1 MAGKEE
7 VRRRKYEGRSMKEKL
22 RSTNRAM
29 SYFFLFRLAPIAVC
43 VDNLFIVRQ
52 AHSEVNPSSGKPN
65 ILKEEKTMGLLDS
78 ILGAATGKTDGSGGA
93 AQLIGVLGGLLAQ
106 SGGLQ
111 GLANK
116 FAQSGQGNAFQ
127 SWVGVGEDEAI
138 SSNQIQNALG
148 SEQVNALAAKM
159 GIDPAQASSF
169 LAEYLPKIVD
179 KLTPAGK
186 VDPTAD
192 HQQGLAALLPSLL
205 QSLQGQAPSGQS
217 TQA

>member
-1 MAGKEE
+1 
-7 VRRRKYEGRSMKEKL
+7 
-22 RSTNRAM
+22 
-29 SYFFLFRLAPIAVC
+29 
-43 VDNLFIVRQ
+43 
-52 AHSEVNPSSGKPN
+52 
-65 ILKEEKTMGLLDS
+65 MGLFDS
-78 ILGAATGKTDGSGGA
+78 ILGAASGKNAQSGEA
-93 AQLIGVLGGLLAQ
+93 NPLIAVLGGLLAQ

-127 SWVGVGEDEAI
+127 SWVGMSENEAI
-138 SSNQIQNALG
+138 SSNQVQNALG
-148 SEQVNALAAKM
+148 SDQVKALAAKM

-179 KLTPAGK
+179 KLTPEGK

-205 QSLQGQAPSGQS
+205 QSLAGQS
-217 TQA
+217 STDGPARA

>member
-1 MAGKEE
+1 
-7 VRRRKYEGRSMKEKL
+7 
-22 RSTNRAM
+22 
-29 SYFFLFRLAPIAVC
+29 
-43 VDNLFIVRQ
+43 
-52 AHSEVNPSSGKPN
+52 
-65 ILKEEKTMGLLDS
+65 MGLFDS
-78 ILGAATGKTDGSGGA
+78 LLGAVSGQSGA
-93 AQLIGVLGGLLAQ
+93 SGEANPLMGIVGGLLAQ

-127 SWVGVGEDEAI
+127 SWVGMGENEAI

-159 GIDPAQASSF
+159 GIDPAQASGF

-186 VDPTAD
+186 IDPTAD

-205 QSLQGQAPSGQS
+205 QSLGGQS
-217 TQA
+217 STGQSAQA